1 MTVQRIVF
9 VDGTWVPWE
18 QATVHIMSH
27 SFARGSG
34 IFEVMSFDDS
44 RAGPAVFRLDEHLE
58 RLFRSARL
66 LEAEIPVGRD
76 EFHETVLEAVRRNAL
91 SNGAVKIMCYY
102 PQCAFDIL
110 PPAGNLSTAVFVL
123 DPVRDIGAVFPEYEK
138 GVSLCV
144 SGWRKL
150 DPASVPTEAKAAAN
164 YLNGMMAALEGV
176 RRGCN
181 RAVMKDRD
189 GAIAEGGTSSVFIV
203 KDGRLLTP
211 APGNILRSI
220 TRKSVLS
227 LAEASRVESVEARID
242 MQMCL
247 DADEIFMSSTLGKV
261 VPVFRFE
268 DRIMPGS
275 KGPVTRRIRE
285 RFRKVLSGGDPEFSH
300 WLFPVR

>member
-1 MTVQRIVF
+1 MAVERIVF
-9 VDGTWVPWE
+9 VDGSWVSWE

-34 IFEVMSFDDS
+34 IFEVMSFHETPG
-44 RAGPAVFRLDEHLE
+44 GPAVFRLDEHLE

-66 LEAEIPVGRD
+66 LEMEMPVTR
-76 EFHETVLEAVRRNAL
+76 EKLCETVLETVRRSAL
-91 SNGAVKIMCYY
+91 SSGAVKIMCYY

-110 PPAGNLSTAVFVL
+110 PPAGSLSTAVFAV
-123 DPVRDIGAVFPEYEK
+123 DPARDSGAVLPAYEK

-164 YLNGMMAALEGV
+164 YLNGMMAALEG
-176 RRGCN
+176 RSRGFD
-181 RAVMKDRD
+181 RAVMRDRD
-189 GAIAEGGTSSVFIV
+189 GAVAEGGTSSVFIV

-227 LAEASRVESVEARID
+227 LAQAAGIETVEARIEMD
-242 MQMCL
+242 LCL
-247 DADEIFMSSTLGKV
+247 DADEMFMSSTLGKV
-261 VPVFRFE
+261 IPVFRFE
-268 DRIMPGS
+268 DRMLPES
-275 KGPVTRRIRE
+275 KGPVTERLWD
-285 RFRKVLSGGDPEFSH
+285 RFRAVLAGEVPEFSH
-300 WLFPVR
+300 WLFQVR